1 MSTEYY
7 YTESEDFSAGKKS
20 SGASGEVSRGKI
32 EKGLK
37 RLLII
42 AGVIFAVQL
51 IWLFGISPFI
61 PFSTVDIHGFSALH
75 RAEILALAGLDE
87 NSSFISTNAKAVQER
102 LSSHILVESA
112 VVMKHF
118 PDRLSIHLKPRTA
131 CAFALTNINSRQ
143 APIFVDRHGVFF
155 KTGHSGSPGTELPV
169 LSGIENPQLGMRLP
183 SALVP
188 LLENLNQMASSSP
201 ELLSAISEIRI
212 ERKTWDGYDLVL
224 FPVHSS
230 IRVRVENNLTED
242 MLRYILLMLNVFNN
256 DIQKPREIDF
266 RSGMGSY
273 KIKEQS
279 YE

>member
-7 YTESEDFSAGKKS
+7 YAGSEDLSGRRKS
-20 SGASGEVSRGKI
+20 SGVSGEVSRGKI

-42 AGVIFAVQL
+42 AAVIFAVQL

-75 RAEILALAGLDE
+75 RAEILSLAGLDE
-87 NSSFISTNAKAVQER
+87 NSSFISTNTKAVQEK
-102 LSSHILVESA
+102 LSSHLLVESA
-112 VVMKHF
+112 FVMKHF
-118 PDRLSIHLKPRTA
+118 PDRLSIHLNPRIA
-131 CAFALTNINSRQ
+131 CAFSLTNVNSRQ
-143 APIFVDRHGVFF
+143 APIFIDRHGVFF
-155 KTGHSGSPGTELPV
+155 KTGESDQQGLEFPV

-188 LLENLNQMASSSP
+188 LVENLNKMASSSP

-242 MLRYILLMLNVFNN
+242 MLRYVLLMLNVFEK
-256 DIQKPREIDF
+256 DIKKPQEIDF